1 MTTKTER
8 KTRTRL
14 CSAAELNV
22 AKTFE
27 CGQCFRWNADEN
39 GAYTGVASGR
49 AAAVWTE
56 DGEVFID
63 APAEDIAFWAD
74 YFDLAADYEAA
85 RQTITAGSYL
95 CACVDYGSGIRI
107 LKQEP
112 WEALCSF
119 IISQCNNIPRIKG
132 ITEKFCA
139 AYGEPIRHGGVTYYA
154 FPTPERIAAL
164 TETDLEPLHSGYRA
178 PYIIAAAKAVAAE
191 KALLDTI
198 AELSCG
204 EARAELKRLPGV
216 GDKVANCVMLF
227 GMHRM
232 DIFPV
237 DVWIKRV
244 LREHFGEGF
253 RPDSLGPYAGLA
265 QQYMF
270 YYARNHADSAK

>member
-1 MTTKTER
+1 MTITAE

-14 CSAAELNV
+14 CSASELDI

-27 CGQCFRWNADEN
+27 CGQCFRWNADEY
-39 GAYTGVASGR
+39 GAYTGVACGR

-56 DGEVFID
+56 DGAVYID
-63 APAEDIAFWAD
+63 APAEDIAFWTD
-74 YFDLAADYEAA
+74 YFDLGTDYDAA

-95 CACVDYGSGIRI
+95 CACVSYGEGIRI

-119 IISQCNNIPRIKG
+119 IVSQCNNIPRIKR
-132 ITEKFCA
+132 ITDKLCA
-139 AYGEPIRHGGVTYYA
+139 MFGDPVLHGGRTLHT
-154 FPTPERIAAL
+154 FPSPARIAAL
-164 TETDLEPLHSGYRA
+164 TEEDLEPLHSGYRA

-191 KALLDTI
+191 ETLLEAIAALPCE
-198 AELSCG
+198 A
-204 EARAELKRLPGV
+204 ARAQLKRLPGV

-244 LREHFGEGF
+244 LRENFGEDF
-253 RPDSLGPYAGLA
+253 RPDSLGPFAGLA

-270 YYARNHADSAK
+270 YYARCHTDSAE